1 MSAICGIF
9 NTDSTG
15 GVQQETIRKM
25 CFVVSCRGRDDSGI
39 YMGHAENGKN
49 NIGLGINLFSA
60 MDTKTGHQPIH
71 NEDGTIWIVC
81 DGEIYNFREL
91 RRELENGGH
100 HFYTGSD
107 VETIVHLYEAHG
119 IDCLKYLRGIFAFA
133 LWDER
138 KKKLFLARDRV
149 GQKPLCC
156 TQNGKQLIFASEIK
170 SILQVPGISREV
182 NPEAIH
188 HYLTYKYVPAPLTA
202 FKNIK
207 KLLPAHYL
215 LYEKG
220 KISIHQYWNLNRFF
234 APLGMTGR
242 VSGMTG
248 SKSGMTEDEYC
259 ECIRELLEE
268 STRIRL
274 AGDVETGAFLSGG
287 IDSSIIVGLM
297 TKIMKRPVKTFSIGF
312 EEKAYNELHYA
323 RIAAQHFRTDH
334 HEHVIKADVLEILP
348 ELIWHYEEPFAD
360 SSSVATYYAAKTA
373 RQEIKIAL
381 NGDGGDENF
390 AGYSRYKAIRL
401 AEYYDKLPYWVR
413 RGVIANIVKRIP
425 YSPKRRCFVRQFKKL
440 MESMDYPKEERYLRW
455 ICTFDKERKAM
466 LYTPSF
472 REAVSAS
479 DSLTYLQKYYNASGC
494 KNFLDSTLFVDIMTY
509 VPGDYLVKMDI
520 AAMANSLGARSPFL
534 DHKFMEFAA
543 SIPSNLKLKGFNNT
557 KYILK
562 KAFSDLL
569 PHPILHRKKMGFGV
583 PIANWLRNGL
593 RDYARDILLSRRS
606 LERGYFRKEYL
617 ESLLDEH
624 IRGRYDHGD
633 RLWALLNLELWHRMF
648 IDRIPDG
655 KLYGD
660 SSSFRFSE

>member
-9 NTDSTG
+9 NTDGSCS
-15 GVQQETIRKM
+15 VQEETLRKM
-25 CFVVSCRGRDDSGI
+25 CSVVGCRGRDDGGI
-39 YMGHAENGKN
+39 YMGRTENGKN

-60 MDTKTGHQPIH
+60 IDMETGHQPIH
-71 NEDGTIWIVC
+71 NEDGTVWIVC

-107 VETIVHLYEAHG
+107 VEAIVHLYEAHG
-119 IDCLKYLRGIFAFA
+119 VDCLKYLRGIFAFA
-133 LWDER
+133 IWDER

-149 GQKPLCC
+149 GQKPLCW
-156 TQNGKQLIFASEIK
+156 THNGKRLIFASEIK
-170 SILQVPGISREV
+170 SILQIQGISREV

-215 LYEKG
+215 LCEKG

-234 APLGMTGR
+234 APF
-242 VSGMTG
+242 GMTG
-248 SKSGMTEDEYC
+248 SKGRTAEDEYC
-259 ECIRELLEE
+259 ERIRELLEE

-297 TKIMKRPVKTFSIGF
+297 TKIMNKPVKTFSIGF
-312 EEKAYNELHYA
+312 EEKAYDELHYA
-323 RIAAQHFRTDH
+323 RIAAQHFGTDH
-334 HEHVIKADVLEILP
+334 HEHVIKVDAIEILP
-348 ELIWHYEEPFAD
+348 ELVWHYEEPFAD
-360 SSSVATYYAAKTA
+360 SSSVATYYAAKA
-373 RQEIKIAL
+373 AGQEIKIVL

-390 AGYSRYKAIRL
+390 AGYPRYKAIKL
-401 AEYYDKLPYWVR
+401 AEYYDRLPHCIR
-413 RGVIANIVKRIP
+413 RHMIAGIMKRIS
-425 YSPKRRCFVRQFKKL
+425 YSPGRRCLLRRFKKL

-455 ICTFDKERKAM
+455 ICTFDKERKSM
-466 LYTPSF
+466 LYTSSF

-479 DSLTYLQKYYNASGC
+479 DSFKYLQKYYDASGC
-494 KNFLDSTLFVDIMTY
+494 EDFLDSTLFVDIMTY

-543 SIPSNLKLKGFNNT
+543 SIPSNLKLKGLNNT

-562 KAFSDLL
+562 KAFSDFL
-569 PHPILHRKKMGFGV
+569 PRPILHRKKMGFGV
-583 PIANWLRNGL
+583 PVANWLKNEL
-593 RDYARDILLSRRS
+593 RDYTRDILLSRRS
-606 LERGYFRKEYL
+606 LERGYFRKKYL
-617 ESLLDEH
+617 ESMVDEH
-624 IRGRYDHGD
+624 IHGWYDHGD
-633 RLWALLNLELWHRMF
+633 RLWALLNLELWHRTF
-648 IDRIPDG
+648 IDKIPDD
-655 KLYGD
+655 KK
-660 SSSFRFSE
+660 SEFL